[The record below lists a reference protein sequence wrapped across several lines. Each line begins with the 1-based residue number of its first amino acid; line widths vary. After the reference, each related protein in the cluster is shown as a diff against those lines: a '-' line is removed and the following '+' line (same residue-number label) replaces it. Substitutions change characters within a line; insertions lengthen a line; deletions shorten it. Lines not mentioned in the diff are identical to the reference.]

1 MENQQALVLDTL
13 KMNVLVDMVNA
24 LGGTATMK
32 TFSQRSKAIERLNKL
47 AAEQEILLEDR
58 FDVDGRPFT
67 KLELAE
73 LEAAEK
79 KAVDEA
85 EAAYLKAQAIADAEE
100 EARIKAEAATAKAP
114 KGPHI
119 DHGDIDWDNVPVT
132 CDVPKATEDLK
143 ALKAPK
149 AKKAPAEPKP
159 KRVSIRSVAEVLIL
173 EVTGLDENQRK
184 VGHAYETIL
193 AKIKEQYPDAKTSI
207 ACLRWY
213 AVHMRERG
221 VLPPS
226 RPRANPVKAQATAA
240 EPKAEV

>member
-24 LGGTATMK
+24 LGGTVTMK

-47 AAEQEILLEDR
+47 AAEQGILLEDR

-79 KAVDEA
+79 KAADEA
-85 EAAYLKAQAIADAEE
+85 EAAYLKAQAAADAEA
-100 EARIKAEAATAKAP
+100 EARIKAEAAAALAP
-114 KGPHI
+114 KEEAP
-119 DHGDIDWDNVPVT
+119 
-132 CDVPKATEDLK
+132 
-143 ALKAPK
+143 KAPK

-193 AKIKEQYPDAKTSI
+193 TKIKEQYPDAKTSI

-240 EPKAEV
+240 EPKAEA